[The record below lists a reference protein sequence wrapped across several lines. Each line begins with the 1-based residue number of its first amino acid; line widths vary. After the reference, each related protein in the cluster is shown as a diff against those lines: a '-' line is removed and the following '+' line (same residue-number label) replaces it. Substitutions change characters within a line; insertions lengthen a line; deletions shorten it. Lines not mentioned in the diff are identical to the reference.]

1 MKLNISSSQ
10 EDFLK
15 FCIFKLFFFKEN
27 ISNPYFKE
35 LSDIYNVPEEKRWSL
50 KISEEEKKEIISG
63 SIEQNIFKENSF
75 LLKNYREISEEFSS
89 ILREGVESFLS
100 RYLNILESMFGS
112 YDFEE
117 VDLCLIS
124 TPIKM
129 ETKLLP
135 AFVIKAL
142 PKKIFLSVKEG
153 NIHKDDIIFYTKTF
167 LHELGHVFLNN
178 NQIFQKILL
187 EEWKDKYRHIDSW
200 NYRNIVEELLVSS
213 IMFSYKDFGFAYS
226 VLGLE
231 EDLKEKEDSLNK
243 NKFRVITFKFLE
255 SLKKSKEENKL
266 EKLLPL
272 FISELVEE
280 GLFLEK

>member
-1 MKLNISSSQ
+1 
-10 EDFLK
+10 
-15 FCIFKLFFFKEN
+15 
-27 ISNPYFKE
+27 
-35 LSDIYNVPEEKRWSL
+35 LSDIYNVPEEKRWAL

-75 LLKNYREISEEFSS
+75 LLKNYREISEEVSS
-89 ILREGVESFLS
+89 ILRERIESFLPQ
-100 RYLNILESMFGS
+100 YLNILESMFGS

-226 VLGLE
+226 VLGFE